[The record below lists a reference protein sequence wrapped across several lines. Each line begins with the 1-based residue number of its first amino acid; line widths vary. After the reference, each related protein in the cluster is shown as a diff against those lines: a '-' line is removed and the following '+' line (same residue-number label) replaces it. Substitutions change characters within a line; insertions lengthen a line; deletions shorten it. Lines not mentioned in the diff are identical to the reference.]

1 MSLLAIFFI
10 SIHLSFKY
18 PNAKLPKTSFRL
30 DLTQGITFFKN
41 GDGKKAFNGGCEFHE
56 AKMERQKG

>member
-18 PNAKLPKTSFRL
+18 PNAKLS
-30 DLTQGITFFKN
+30 
-41 GDGKKAFNGGCEFHE
+41 
-56 AKMERQKG
+56 